1 MESKMPQPRAAK
13 WEKILAGDY
22 IPMFGGRPI
31 RKWNIN
37 KDDVLDLKILLNI
50 TSSVDDFLTKF

>member
-1 MESKMPQPRAAK
+1 MESKLPQPRAAK

-31 RKWNIN
+31 RRFNIN
-37 KDDVLDLKILLNI
+37 KDDVLDLRILLN
-50 TSSVDDFLTKF
+50 TTTSVDDFLARF